1 MLVGSPVLAADANT
15 DAAYALRLPLTT
27 AADAPLQRLELPARA
42 PIALQSPGYADVR
55 VFNPSGQAVP
65 MALSPVPRAE
75 AGRQQ
80 TVLQAY
86 PLMGTAAASST
97 LDSLALRIEERRSN
111 GVSERVVTI
120 NPSGGAAFATPPAS
134 RVAQQTLG
142 AFLDARGTQRP
153 AVALVLHTDV
163 PIGQSVTFT
172 VATSADLA
180 TWRPLAETVW
190 YRAEGNAS
198 LGTSKLEFAA
208 TRLAGRYLRVS
219 WPLASGQLAAVTL
232 RSATLVTEADTP
244 AVVRPS
250 APVAAPVLTSTHT
263 VSFSLPFATPVAAL
277 QVRPEGSN
285 VVIPLRVL
293 GRLQPE
299 QPPAN
304 TVVFSLQSA
313 VKLHTS
319 GPLALPGTPLRDI
332 KFKADEKTPGFAA
345 PPEVTV
351 LFDPVHLVFV
361 ASGHAPFTL
370 AVGLGQA
377 ANAWLPLNSL
387 MPAANPGLTDL
398 ALQAAALPLA
408 MVAGADVGPVVI
420 TAPPVTAAPAPR
432 SLVLWGVLL
441 AGGLALAVMAWVLLR
456 QTRGGPADEA
466 VGG

>member
-1 MLVGSPVLAADANT
+1 M
-15 DAAYALRLPLTT
+15 
-27 AADAPLQRLELPARA
+27 
-42 PIALQSPGYADVR
+42 
-55 VFNPSGQAVP
+55 
-65 MALSPVPRAE
+65 
-75 AGRQQ
+75 
-80 TVLQAY
+80 
-86 PLMGTAAASST
+86 
-97 LDSLALRIEERRSN
+97 
-111 GVSERVVTI
+111 
-120 NPSGGAAFATPPAS
+120 
-134 RVAQQTLG
+134 
-142 AFLDARGTQRP
+142 
-153 AVALVLHTDV
+153 ALVLDADV

-190 YRAEGNAS
+190 CRAAGNAS
-198 LGTSKLEFAA
+198 FGTSKLEFAA
-208 TRLAGRYLRVS
+208 TRLAGLYLRVN
-219 WPLASGQLAAVTL
+219 WPHASGQLAAVTL
-232 RSATLVTEADTP
+232 RSATLVTEADMP
-244 AVVRPS
+244 AVVRPL
-250 APVAAPVLTSTHT
+250 APVAAPVLTSAHT

-277 QVRPEGSN
+277 QVRPEGRN

-299 QPPAN
+299 QPWQPPAN
-304 TVVFSLQSA
+304 TVVFSLLSA
-313 VKLHTS
+313 AKLQTS
-319 GPLALPGTPLRDI
+319 GPAALPGTSVRDI
-332 KFKADEKTPGFAA
+332 KFEADEKNPGFAA

-361 ASGHAPFTL
+361 ASGPAPFTL

-387 MPAANPGLTDL
+387 MPTANPGLTDL

-420 TAPPVTAAPAPR
+420 TAPPVTDAPAPR

>member
-15 DAAYALRLPLTT
+15 DAADALRLPLTT

-86 PLMGTAAASST
+86 PLMGTAAASTT

-142 AFLDARGTQRP
+142 ALPDARGTQRP
-153 AVALVLHTDV
+153 AVALVLDADV
-163 PIGQSVTFT
+163 PISQSVTFT

-219 WPLASGQLAAVTL
+219 WAHASGQLAAVTL

-250 APVAAPVLTSTHT
+250 APVLTSTHT
-263 VSFSLPFATPVAAL
+263 MSFSLLFATPVAAL

-304 TVVFSLQSA
+304 TLVFSLQSA
-313 VKLHTS
+313 VKLQTS
-319 GPLALPGTPLRDI
+319 GPVALPGTPVRDI

-361 ASGHAPFTL
+361 ASGPAPFTL

-408 MVAGADVGPVVI
+408 MVAGADVGPWSS
-420 TAPPVTAAPAPR
+420 PR
-432 SLVLWGVLL
+432 
-441 AGGLALAVMAWVLLR
+441 R
-456 QTRGGPADEA
+456 R
-466 VGG
+466 